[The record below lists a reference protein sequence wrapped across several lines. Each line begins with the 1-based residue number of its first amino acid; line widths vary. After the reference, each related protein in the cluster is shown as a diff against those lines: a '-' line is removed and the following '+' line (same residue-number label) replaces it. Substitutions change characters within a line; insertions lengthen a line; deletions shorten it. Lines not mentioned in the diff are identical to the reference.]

1 MIAKADFLMTIITY
15 CYIIVQIASLSIELI
30 TVSFILEHNKRSV
43 ESMQI

>member
-15 CYIIVQIASLSIELI
+15 YYIIVQIACLSIELI
-30 TVSFILEHNKRSV
+30 TASFILEHNKRSV